1 MTFLGPHVPSH
12 DDGGEASR
20 DPRNR
25 GTGRWGGSQE
35 LGRGR
40 LPVSLSLA
48 LWVLAERPGHACPGL
63 PGHFCLFIQTASL
76 GPAGQ
81 RPLAHL
87 SLAPGQAGEWQ
98 LGSLM
103 PTLLA
108 LLQMETEA
116 QDGGGGGR

>member
-1 MTFLGPHVPSH
+1 M
-12 DDGGEASR
+12 
-20 DPRNR
+20 
-25 GTGRWGGSQE
+25 
-35 LGRGR
+35 
-40 LPVSLSLA
+40 SLSLA
-48 LWVLAERPGHACPGL
+48 PWVLAKCPGHACLGL

-76 GPAGQ
+76 GQAGQ

-103 PTLLA
+103 PTPLA